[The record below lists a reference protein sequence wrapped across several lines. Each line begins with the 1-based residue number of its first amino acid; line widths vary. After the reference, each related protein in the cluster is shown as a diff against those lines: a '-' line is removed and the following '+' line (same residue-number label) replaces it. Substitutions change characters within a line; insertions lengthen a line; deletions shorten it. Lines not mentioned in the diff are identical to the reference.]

1 MAQTSSTT
9 QTHRRSPPRS
19 SRLSAMW
26 ASSKQCLASAG
37 VPRSGFGPKPRCGFL
52 TTTSLPASRRHL
64 LDYVVVSVVEEVGC
78 MDRNEF
84 QRGFG
89 NVFGDDLEQA
99 DRKRSKSLR
108 PSLPKHNNETG

>member
-1 MAQTSSTT
+1 
-9 QTHRRSPPRS
+9 
-19 SRLSAMW
+19 MW

-78 MDRNEF
+78 MDRNELP
-84 QRGFG
+84 GKLIED
-89 NVFGDDLEQA
+89 VA
-99 DRKRSKSLR
+99 RKGGHRC
-108 PSLPKHNNETG
+108 

>member
-1 MAQTSSTT
+1 
-9 QTHRRSPPRS
+9 
-19 SRLSAMW
+19 MW

-78 MDRNEF
+78 MDRSEF
-84 QRGFG
+84 QRGFE
-89 NVFGDDLEQA
+89 NVFGDDLDDTLNARQHA
-99 DRKRSKSLR
+99 SLFQPVRSQGIPCFAQKKRKKGKA
-108 PSLPKHNNETG
+108 LPAE